1 MPKDKNI
8 QRVLVVGSGPIVIG
22 QAAEFDYA
30 GTQACR
36 ALREDGIEIILVNS
50 NPATIMTDPS
60 MADKIYI
67 EPLTLT
73 TIKRIIEKE
82 KPDSI
87 LSGLGGQTALNLC
100 MQLARDG
107 FLEKH
112 HVRLLGSSP
121 ECIRRSEDRQLF
133 KETMLSIGEP
143 CIPSETAVT
152 CEEAV
157 SFAQKIGYPV
167 IVRPAFTLAGSGGGI
182 AENDEELR
190 EIAKNGLALSPI
202 RQVLIEKS
210 VAGWKEI
217 EYEVIRDGAGNAVTV
232 CSMENFDPVG
242 IHTGDSIVIAP
253 AVTLS
258 DKEYQMLRS
267 AAIKIVSALGV
278 EGGCN
283 CQFALDPNSFEYA
296 VIEVNPR
303 VSRSSALA
311 SKATG
316 YPIAKV
322 ATKSPSVIDWMKY
335 KCRYRSTYASFEPAL
350 DYVTVKLPR
359 WPLTSLYT
367 QAGA

>member
-232 CSMENFDPVG
+232 CSMENLLLKFLLKTDMSPP
-242 IHTGDSIVIAP
+242 IVVDNP
-253 AVTLS
+253 AS
-258 DKEYQMLRS
+258 K
-267 AAIKIVSALGV
+267 VSANASIILGSIPIP
-278 EGGCN
+278 
-283 CQFALDPNSFEYA
+283 FIA
-296 VIEVNPR
+296 
-303 VSRSSALA
+303 SRFRIRFVPQSQIIIHKEELNNKGESPY
-311 SKATG
+311 SRKITKAFG
-316 YPIAKV
+316 W
-322 ATKSPSVIDWMKY
+322 KSY
-335 KCRYRSTYASFEPAL
+335 YRSYHFAC
-350 DYVTVKLPR
+350 TV
-359 WPLTSLYT
+359 
-367 QAGA
+367 